1 MNALAVLGALAVG
14 LTLGLLGSGGSILTV
29 PVLVYVLGQPEKVAI
44 AGSLAIVGAIALIA
58 AVTYARQRLVDWRSV
73 LLFGLPGMAGTW
85 LGAWAAQFVSGALQL
100 FVFALVMLAAAWS
113 MSRPGDA
120 QPSADGQGPRRAGL
134 VVADGLAVGALT
146 GFVGVGGGFLIVPA
160 LVLLG
165 GLTIQRAIATSLV
178 VIAMKSA
185 AGFWK
190 YLSVLAATGLALDW
204 TVIGVFV
211 AVGGIGS
218 MVGNLIA
225 NRLPQ
230 AALKRGFSAFLLL
243 MAAYIIWR
251 TLPALL

>member
-58 AVTYARQRLVDWRSV
+58 AVPYARQRLVDWRSV

-113 MSRPGDA
+113 MLRAP
-120 QPSADGQGPRRAGL
+120 PSADGQGPRQAGL